1 MTIPT
6 FLWYFTVFLHIY
18 VIYVFDSG
26 IVVVA
31 VFVLL
36 RPLFAVLWG
45 FCGGVVSRGG
55 VLRSL
60 FQGHFRCCGYV
71 SAHGASEAS
80 LGVSKAVG
88 GPEGP
93 AGPASERSEPECSL
107 DDPHSWAKP
116 SCSRQNEQSGP
127 KAPIANFD
135 DNARRETNPP
145 ILTKKMRTTCG
156 SLRFAGKTPKTNI
169 SKYV

>member
-55 VLRSL
+55 VLRAL

-80 LGVSKAVG
+80 LGVSKADG
-88 GPEGP
+88 GPEG
-93 AGPASERSEPECSL
+93 AESTI
-107 DDPHSWAKP
+107 K
-116 SCSRQNEQSGP
+116 
-127 KAPIANFD
+127 I
-135 DNARRETNPP
+135 
-145 ILTKKMRTTCG
+145 
-156 SLRFAGKTPKTNI
+156 
-169 SKYV
+169 V

>member
-18 VIYVFDSG
+18 VIYVFNSG
-26 IVVVA
+26 IVVV
-31 VFVLL
+31 
-36 RPLFAVLWG
+36 AVLWG

-93 AGPASERSEPECSL
+93 AGPGSERSEPEC
-107 DDPHSWAKP
+107 
-116 SCSRQNEQSGP
+116 RRVTSG
-127 KAPIANFD
+127 
-135 DNARRETNPP
+135 
-145 ILTKKMRTTCG
+145 LGRTRVVYRACE
-156 SLRFAGKTPKTNI
+156 LE
-169 SKYV
+169 